1 MTEYSC
7 TPRARRG
14 TTTYPDRLFSRQFQ
28 SRICAAHAQLPTCGQ
43 DRPMAYEHPNQQY
56 NHHDPFANQQS
67 TSGPPYVT
75 DSVYPP
81 SSAHTLPTYAH
92 AHTHTHPQYSTTHYD
107 YPTHSPSA
115 PHPYALPTTHPAP
128 YYDTPHQYQQ
138 HQHHLM
144 QRQYMQP
151 YQQEPHYPIGMAYP
165 PQSPVA
171 QQHSL
176 AMHQPPDT
184 EFSPQ
189 QNIPVQINRGYFH
202 QETLDK
208 LHSHPYAHRA
218 IMSVPS
224 QAPGPSQPA
233 QAGSPALDQSVNS
246 YSFKPTVPGP
256 LSGPVLAPE
265 LQQSLA
271 NSRSPASSLPSM
283 LPAVPSTSGPASSRQ
298 SDSTGSLSPMT
309 NQDHSLPAPVFSST
323 SPVTNRTDVL
333 LGDPAARNRKY
344 VVERDIQCI
353 KCSSVIGRL
362 LLRGTQEEFE
372 HQYSLYFQCPRC
384 HNTPVLPVVSRKRTR
399 TTEDTSLP
407 TICDVCHRTRGIG
420 GVVMKD
426 REISVPYAIEVS
438 LAIGSYTYS
447 RCSDCGGGF
456 LGNRKTCRLSHARL
470 GHGELEIGVWRAP
483 QELKGQKDLQ
493 SVIASCKKLWQER
506 VLAKLATPEVLEG
519 DQEQPLRTYEDIDTV
534 LARGWPAH
542 ESLLL
547 EFPPDVGLHKRYI
560 CLLWTKSKGRR
571 NRKPNPNPEPVN
583 ADDPDQLA
591 EGLRRTRDFAPEGC
605 TLVAIFVCDWNMVN
619 GTVLVSTSVPF
630 ESQDAEDRGA
640 VSMGEVLGQILRD
653 RAEHNAK
660 NPDNPV
666 PAPLHLWVGIK
677 AVSPLHGARFI
688 DSMNRRGFLLL
699 SEYIARHPDVNA
711 DIFSEPPFGHLW
723 LDDPWASTD
732 KNDTRPVEILVRW
745 LGKDLD
751 ETQLEKLKGVE
762 YGKRARE
769 TGRAKKRR

>member
-1 MTEYSC
+1 
-7 TPRARRG
+7 
-14 TTTYPDRLFSRQFQ
+14 
-28 SRICAAHAQLPTCGQ
+28 
-43 DRPMAYEHPNQQY
+43 MAYEQPDQQY
-56 NHHDPFANQQS
+56 NHHSSFASQHPARII
-67 TSGPPYVT
+67 SGPPHVT
-75 DSVYPP
+75 EPAYPHYAS
-81 SSAHTLPTYAH
+81 SSADTLPTYAH
-92 AHTHTHPQYSTTHYD
+92 GHSHYSNGHYEYPAHSHT
-107 YPTHSPSA
+107 PSA
-115 PHPYALPTTHPAP
+115 SHPYALPGTDPAP
-128 YYDTPHQYQQ
+128 YYDPNEQYRNI
-138 HQHHLM
+138 M

-151 YQQEPHYPIGMAYP
+151 YPQDPHNPQAQYAMGMVYP
-165 PQSPVA
+165 S
-171 QQHSL
+171 
-176 AMHQPPDT
+176 QPPVVQQPSLSMHHPQDT
-184 EFSPQ
+184 AFSRQ
-189 QNIPVQINRGYFH
+189 QSVPTQTNQGYFQ

-218 IMSVPS
+218 MMSVPS
-224 QAPGPSQPA
+224 QSTGTSPSVQSESPILDRPG
-233 QAGSPALDQSVNS
+233 NS
-246 YSFKPTVPGP
+246 YPFKPTVPGP
-256 LSGPVLAPE
+256 LSGPILAPE
-265 LQQSLA
+265 LQQRLA
-271 NSRSPASSLPSM
+271 YSSSPVSSLPSM
-283 LPAVPSTSGPASSRQ
+283 LPAVPSTSGPTSSRQ
-298 SDSTGSLSPMT
+298 SDSTGSLSPRT

-323 SPVTNRTDVL
+323 SPVTNRADIP
-333 LGDPAARNRKY
+333 LGDPSARNRKY

-353 KCSSVIGRL
+353 KCSTVIGRL

-384 HNTPVLPVVSRKRTR
+384 HNAPVLPVVSRKRTR

-426 REISVPYAIEVS
+426 REISVPYAIEIVCIS
-438 LAIGSYTYS
+438 CFSRYS
-447 RCSDCGGGF
+447 RCSDCGGGSGRVGVGKWRCKEMF

-483 QELKGQKDLQ
+483 QELKGQKDLL

-519 DQEQPLRTYEDIDTV
+519 DQEQPLRTYEDIDAV

-547 EFPPDVGLHKRYI
+547 EFPPDVGLHRRYI

-591 EGLRRTRDFAPEGC
+591 EGLRRTHEFAPEGC
-605 TLVAIFVCDWNMVN
+605 TLVAIFVCDWNMMN

-640 VSMGEVLGQILRD
+640 VSMGEVLGQILKD

-677 AVSPLHGARFI
+677 AVSPLHGARFV

-699 SEYIARHPDVNA
+699 SEYVARHPDVNTSL
-711 DIFSEPPFGHLW
+711 FSEPPFGHLW

-732 KNDTRPVEILVRW
+732 ENDTRPVEILVRW

-751 ETQLEKLKGVE
+751 ETQLEKLKGIE